1 MCPDDS
7 LLLTDVGSVEVR
19 YQRGE
24 GAAVTCLGVSAVLR
38 VVRLSDGSASDSSE
52 DEALLHPSLTL
63 QRCISCTR
71 LIRFTI
77 SSQSLSLL
85 LLKLVL
91 GKHLYILIHQSQR
104 MKLLLTIE
112 YFLH

>member
-85 LLKLVL
+85 LLKPITQTSTREASV
-91 GKHLYILIHQSQR
+91 HTDTPVTENEIIDH
-104 MKLLLTIE
+104 
-112 YFLH
+112 